1 MYKNARVVCKFNL
14 INSSGSAVMKKLLEE
29 GVYISCT
36 FAGLIGL
43 EMHYLWIRNFF
54 PLPHLCFSILAE
66 IVNPLMPGGNKR
78 SYIFRQTC
86 SKKLKVCLSMYD
98 LLLPPGVK
106 GSKNM
111 RALVHHKIQIKNMKL
126 WF

>member
-43 EMHYLWIRNFF
+43 EMHYL
-54 PLPHLCFSILAE
+54 
-66 IVNPLMPGGNKR
+66 
-78 SYIFRQTC
+78 
-86 SKKLKVCLSMYD
+86 
-98 LLLPPGVK
+98 
-106 GSKNM
+106 
-111 RALVHHKIQIKNMKL
+111 
-126 WF
+126 